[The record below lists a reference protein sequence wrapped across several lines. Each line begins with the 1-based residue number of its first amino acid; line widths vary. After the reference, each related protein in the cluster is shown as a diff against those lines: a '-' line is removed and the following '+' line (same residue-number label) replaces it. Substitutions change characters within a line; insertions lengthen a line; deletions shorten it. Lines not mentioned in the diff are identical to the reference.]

1 MTTVKY
7 YEVVLEDIQQV
18 EVIDEQQYYDLN
30 SFAQLCGQSPEWI
43 QQLIEYD
50 ILPNRVNASDLYF
63 LVDDVA
69 RAQKAYRL
77 QRDFDAS
84 FTAVAMM
91 LDLIEELEKLRR
103 L

>member
-1 MTTVKY
+1 
-7 YEVVLEDIQQV
+7 
-18 EVIDEQQYYDLN
+18 
-30 SFAQLCGQSPEWI
+30 
-43 QQLIEYD
+43 
-50 ILPNRVNASDLYF
+50 
-63 LVDDVA
+63 VDDVS

-103 L
+103 LSK